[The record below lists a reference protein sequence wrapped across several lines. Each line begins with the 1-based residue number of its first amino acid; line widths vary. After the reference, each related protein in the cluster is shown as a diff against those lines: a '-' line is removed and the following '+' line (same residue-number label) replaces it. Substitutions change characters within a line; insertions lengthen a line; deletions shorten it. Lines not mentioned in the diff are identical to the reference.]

1 MYNFDQL
8 RDGNYYQGKSP
19 LVTTLKLCSQYTG
32 YFLRRPEKKTELIE
46 LNKTSI
52 KIAKKPEREKSNFI
66 YILQAA
72 KYILQLHI
80 PIPTPIWIK
89 KTSIS
94 PDLHYTLYRKH
105 IIM

>member
-52 KIAKKPEREKSNFI
+52 KIAKNQKEKNQILFTFYKPQSTSFN
-66 YILQAA
+66 YIFQYRLQ
-72 KYILQLHI
+72 YE
-80 PIPTPIWIK
+80 
-89 KTSIS
+89 
-94 PDLHYTLYRKH
+94 
-105 IIM
+105 